1 MVSRKVTK
9 DVFVEQ
15 LHNWIKQY
23 SEDRGL
29 RAGLPEDTV
38 KAVMDQQDRDSRI
51 LCGHIY
57 DFLRLEQYIEN

>member
-1 MVSRKVTK
+1 MVSRKVSK

-15 LHNWIKQY
+15 LHDWIKQY
-23 SEDRGL
+23 SQDRGL

-38 KAVMDQQDRDSRI
+38 KSIVDQQDRDSRI

>member
-1 MVSRKVTK
+1 MVSRRVSK
-9 DVFVEQ
+9 DEFVEK
-15 LHNWIKQY
+15 LHDWIKQY

-38 KAVMDQQDRDSRI
+38 RAIVAEQDRESKI

>member
-1 MVSRKVTK
+1 MVTRKVSK

-23 SEDRGL
+23 SEDKGL
-29 RAGLPEDTV
+29 RAGLPEDQV
-38 KAVMDQQDRDSRI
+38 KAIVDRQDSESRI

>member
-1 MVSRKVTK
+1 MVSRKVSK
-9 DVFVEQ
+9 DVFVEE

-23 SEDRGL
+23 SQDRGI
-29 RAGLPEDTV
+29 RAGLPADQV
-38 KAVMDQQDRDSRI
+38 KAIVDEQDRESKI

>member
-1 MVSRKVTK
+1 MVSRKVSK

-15 LHNWIKQY
+15 LHDWIKQY
-23 SEDRGL
+23 SQDRGL
-29 RAGLPEDTV
+29 RSGLPEDTV
-38 KAVMDQQDRDSRI
+38 KAIVDQQDRDSKI

>member
-1 MVSRKVTK
+1 MVSRKASK
-9 DVFVEQ
+9 DVFVEE

-23 SEDRGL
+23 SQDRGI
-29 RAGLPEDTV
+29 RAGLPADQV
-38 KAVMDQQDRDSRI
+38 KAIVDEQDRESKI